1 MMKDEDEVR
10 LRDSLLKLEVLEKTI
25 FNAVRYSTGMKDVD
39 LVLKVMVE
47 LGPTRFEIE
56 EYTVLLQM
64 LVDKGDIVKLE
75 YEMTTRPGDKAI
87 YFPKGTRFNLAKI

>member
-1 MMKDEDEVR
+1 MMNDDRAR
-10 LRDSLLKLEVLEKTI
+10 LRSLQELEKTI

-47 LGPTRFEIE
+47 LGPTKFEIE
-56 EYTVLLQM
+56 DYTVILKS

-75 YEMTTRPGDKAI
+75 YEMTTRPGGKAI
-87 YFPKGTRFNLAKI
+87 YFSKGTTFNLVKL